1 MELPVFFSLFLILD
15 MTVICDLSNEI
26 FLEVF
31 DYLDVWDLFRAFGN
45 LNRRFYRL
53 IDDRRISFQS
63 NLLSM
68 NFKDFFTY
76 ENVILPRMGSFIRYL
91 TISDQ
96 WNYLQK
102 ILRCISLDYLIS
114 VKLYQVKLN
123 ELMVLL
129 ETCKFKSMLI
139 DTKEIRNEKHL
150 NEIFR
155 MLFCQQL
162 DLRFLQMNFHTNLF
176 FHDQRCK
183 LSQLRQIIIESP
195 CFSSEI
201 IVLIS
206 QLPKL
211 RFLNARINDTDR
223 ESMDKDIDHYTGH
236 QSLRSVILQIE
247 NVKYDRLFL
256 LLTLMCNVQTLE
268 LNGKIDFDL
277 NSLLEYG
284 RNYRSFRCDLQHNLI
299 Y

>member
-1 MELPVFFSLFLILD
+1 MR
-15 MTVICDLSNEI
+15 VISDLSNEI
-26 FLEVF
+26 FLEIF

-45 LNRRFYRL
+45 LNRRFNRL

-68 NFKDFFTY
+68 DFDEFFTY
-76 ENVILPRMGSFIRYL
+76 ENVILPRIGSFIRYL

-102 ILRCISLDYLIS
+102 ILRLISLDNLIS

-123 ELMVLL
+123 ELMILL
-129 ETCKFKSMLI
+129 DSCKFKSMVI

-155 MLFCQQL
+155 MLFCQQM
-162 DLRFLQMNFHTNLF
+162 DLRFLHVNFHTSLF
-176 FHDQRCK
+176 FRDQRYK
-183 LSQLRQIIIESP
+183 PSQLRRIIIESP
-195 CFSSEI
+195 CFSSDI

-211 RFLNARINDTDR
+211 RYLNARINDFHR
-223 ESMDKDIDHYTGH
+223 ESMDKDIDHFSAN
-236 QSLRSVILQIE
+236 QSIRSVTLQIE
-247 NVKYDRLFL
+247 NVKYDRLLVL
-256 LLTLMCNVQTLE
+256 LRFMSDVQILE

-284 RNYRSFRCDLQHNLI
+284 RNYRSFRCDLHHSLI